1 MDNVTLIR
9 IETGE
14 AVQSVNDLRENIKTL
29 KERLGDL
36 QIGSDEYQHTLQDL
50 KQNQSALKD
59 AMYATTASMEDVSS
73 AAKGINV
80 VFDEQNKLIENE
92 NVSYNALVHA
102 MADLKA
108 EWRATGDE
116 ARRAELG
123 EQINQINDKLKSF
136 DASVGTFGRNVGNY
150 ESALK
155 NFHNIVKDLPKPLGA
170 VKEKLDVVDKSM
182 NIMSVNP
189 VFGIVALLSP
199 VLQDIVGLLKDNET
213 AVAGVQKAMVAL
225 EPVMDFMKGVIQK
238 VAEYFSMAVDY
249 VLELAS
255 NSSTSFAEIV
265 AGAAG
270 VGNSILQFLLIPIRT
285 VISAVKGLGEAFMN
299 VFRGDFQAAAQSA
312 KDALLGI
319 GDAFKKGF
327 DFKASFEAGK
337 QAGVEFASG
346 LGSSKPDVDDA
357 MTDLATSAAEQFT
370 LKFKEQAEPT
380 MREIHDWVEKVLKEQ
395 SWNFDDIQLATLNEL
410 YEQDLAE
417 LNAAIDE
424 EAAIMFAELEKEK
437 NNNNERK
444 KLIKERVNL
453 SVQAANTIGKVFG
466 TLAAIYEADTKN
478 SEKNA
483 KKIKGLRIAEA
494 TINTLTGAIGA
505 FTSAAANPGGIPGMI
520 IGAVNAAAVT
530 AAGIAQIAKI
540 KNTDVSGNSSAT
552 PTAVSVSAP
561 SVSAELPETRIVTSA
576 TDEER
581 LNQMAS
587 EQRVY
592 IVASDIAESQDH
604 IRTQVQE
611 SSF

>member
-29 KERLGDL
+29 KDRLGDL
-36 QIGSDEYQHTLQDL
+36 QIGSEEYQDTLQSL

-59 AMYATTASMEDVSS
+59 AMYATTASMEDVTA

-80 VFDEQNKLIENE
+80 VFDEQNKLVEDG
-92 NVSYNALVHA
+92 NVSYNALVHK

-150 ESALK
+150 EGALK
-155 NFHNIVKDLPKPLGA
+155 NFHNIVKDLPKPLSA
-170 VKEKLDVVDKSM
+170 VKDKLDVVDKSM

-199 VLQDIVGLLKDNET
+199 VLKEIVGLLKDNET

-238 VAEYFSMAVDY
+238 VAEYFSKAVDY

-255 NSSTSFAEIV
+255 NSTTSFADIIS
-265 AGAAG
+265 GAVG
-270 VGNSILQFLLIPIRT
+270 VGNSILQFLLTPIRT
-285 VISAVKGLGEAFMN
+285 VISAVKGLGETFKN
-299 VFRGDFQAAAQSA
+299 VFSGDFEAAAQSA

-327 DFKASFEAGK
+327 DFKASFDAGK
-337 QAGVEFASG
+337 QAGAEFASG
-346 LGSSKPDVDDA
+346 LGSSKPDMDA
-357 MTDLATSAAEQFT
+357 AAGDMATSAAEEFV
-370 LKFKEQAEPT
+370 LKFKEIAEPSL
-380 MREIHDWVEKVLKEQ
+380 HDIYNAAERYVKEQ
-395 SWNFDDIQLATLNEL
+395 MWNPWADLDKMIEDELESVNAEVSAYIDEEIAMQAAALAEQEKNEKARKKL
-410 YEQDLAE
+410 LQDRVKATIESAKAIGSILGTIATMYEQD
-417 LNAAIDE
+417 
-424 EAAIMFAELEKEK
+424 
-437 NNNNERK
+437 
-444 KLIKERVNL
+444 
-453 SVQAANTIGKVFG
+453 S
-466 TLAAIYEADTKN
+466 KN

-494 TINTLTGAIGA
+494 TISTITGAIGA
-505 FTSAAANPGGIPGMI
+505 FMQASASIAPPFGQI
-520 IGAVNAAAVT
+520 IGAVQAAAVT
-530 AAGIAQIAKI
+530 ATGIAQIAKI
-540 KNTDVSGNSSAT
+540 KSTDVSGNSSAS
-552 PTAVSVSAP
+552 PSAISVAAP
-561 SVSAELPETRIVTSA
+561 SVSADIPETRIMTSA
-576 TDEER
+576 TDEVK

-587 EQRVY
+587 DQRVY